1 MKAVITAAGKNHRH
15 LPLQTITDAEGQ
27 PVSILRLQLLELKAA
42 GIEKAGIV
50 INPGDEALL
59 QDAAGDL
66 ADFIECLPQEGGQ
79 GYGHAIA
86 CARGFVGEEA
96 FLLSIADH
104 LFVSDLPDR
113 NCFQQ
118 VMESAVQMQASVSA
132 VQPTRE
138 SQIHSFGVVAGDRV
152 DSASGVLRIREVIE
166 KPTPTLAEQRLIV
179 SGLRAGE
186 YLAFFGIHVLQASVF
201 GHLEQLLASAD
212 EPARVNLTDA
222 VNLLLNEEDYY
233 AIEVA
238 GRRFDLEAPFGL
250 LHGQVALA
258 LKSPAR
264 EQVMADLL
272 QLVAER

>member
-1 MKAVITAAGKNHRH
+1 M
-15 LPLQTITDAEGQ
+15 
-27 PVSILRLQLLELKAA
+27 QLLELRAA

-59 QDAAGDL
+59 RDAAGDL

-86 CARGFVGEEA
+86 CARHFVGDEA

-104 LFVSDLPDR
+104 LFVSDLPER
-113 NCFQQ
+113 SCFQQ
-118 VMESAVQMQASVSA
+118 VMASAEQMGASVSA

-138 SQIHSFGVVAGDRV
+138 SQIHSFGVIAGERV
-152 DSASGVLRIREVIE
+152 DSVSGVLRIQEVIE
-166 KPTPTLAEQRLIV
+166 KPTPTLAEQKLIV
-179 SGLRAGE
+179 SGLRAGQ
-186 YLAFFGIHVLQASVF
+186 YLAFFGLHVLQPVIF
-201 GHLEQLLASAD
+201 GHLEQLLASA
-212 EPARVNLTDA
+212 ENPARVTLTDA
-222 VNLLLNEEDYY
+222 VNQLLNEEDYF

-250 LHGQVALA
+250 LHGQLALA

-264 EQVMADLL
+264 EQIMADLL
-272 QLVAER
+272 QLVGDR

>member
-15 LPLQTITDAEGQ
+15 LPLQTITNADGQ
-27 PVSILRLQLLELKAA
+27 PVSILRMQLLELRAA
-42 GIEKAGIV
+42 GIEKVGIV

-59 QDAAGDL
+59 RDAAGDL
-66 ADFIECLPQEGGQ
+66 SDFVECLPQEDGQ
-79 GYGHAIA
+79 GYGHAIS
-86 CARGFVGEEA
+86 CARDFVDNDA

-104 LFVSDLPDR
+104 LFVSDLPER

-118 VMESAVQMQASVSA
+118 VMVSAGKMQASVSA
-132 VQPTRE
+132 VQATQE
-138 SQIHSFGVVAGDRV
+138 SQIHAFGVVAGERV
-152 DSASGVLRIREVIE
+152 ESASNVLRIREVIE
-166 KPTPTLAEQRLIV
+166 KPTPTLAEQKLIV
-179 SGLRAGE
+179 SGLRAGQ
-186 YLAFFGIHVLQASVF
+186 YLAFFGIHVLQPTVF
-201 GHLEQLLASAD
+201 DHLEQLLASSA
-212 EPARVNLTDA
+212 EPARVTLTDA
-222 VNLLLNEEDYY
+222 VNQLLTEEDYY

-264 EQVMADLL
+264 EQILADLL

>member
-27 PVSILRLQLLELKAA
+27 PVSILRLQLLELRAA

-59 QDAAGDL
+59 RDAAGDL

-86 CARGFVGEEA
+86 CARDFVGEEP

-104 LFVSDLPDR
+104 LFVSDRPER

-118 VMESAVQMQASVSA
+118 VMATAGQTGASVSA
-132 VQPTRE
+132 VQATRE
-138 SQIHSFGVVAGDRV
+138 SQIHSFGVVAGDRT
-152 DSASGVLRIREVIE
+152 DSVSGILRVREVIE
-166 KPTPTLAEQRLIV
+166 KPTPTLAEQKLIV

-186 YLAFFGIHVLQASVF
+186 YLAFFGIHVLQPSIFA
-201 GHLEQLLASAD
+201 HLESLLAAAD
-212 EPARVNLTDA
+212 EPARITLTDA
-222 VNLLLNEEDYY
+222 VNHLLGEEDYH

-264 EQVMADLL
+264 EQIMADLL